1 MEQKYSDMYALFRHD
16 SQAKQYFQG
25 LPDYVQEQISTR
37 YQHVNSLAS
46 LKNYAEN
53 LTRGDG

>member
-1 MEQKYSDMYALFRHD
+1 METKYSDMYSLFRHD
-16 SQAKQYFQG
+16 SQAQQYFRG

-37 YQHVNSLAS
+37 YRHVNSMES